1 MCCLATCALG
11 TNDDSGSE
19 ERSEDIDEKW
29 TADSRESFH
38 ITHSADI
45 LSDVRLYDDKVRIGD
60 DHLIDTVGY
69 GTLTVVFPR
78 YLTVKLLDV
87 VYVLGIAF
95 NLFTLIADGCS

>member
-1 MCCLATCALG
+1 MLS
-11 TNDDSGSE
+11 TNDQSYNK
-19 ERSEDIDEKW
+19 ERSEGMGEKW
-29 TADSRESFH
+29 IADSGALFH
-38 ITHSADI
+38 MTQSADL
-45 LSDVRLYDDKVRIGD
+45 LSDIRLIDDMVGIGD
-60 DHLIDTVGY
+60 NHLIDVVGY